1 MRCAPASTSTRC
13 QPHVFYQR
21 PIKCGH
27 QAFSQEGASHLEG
40 RIGMCAHACFEG
52 QYQSPAAVSCYQPT
66 RCAQVV
72 REDKNL
78 DKLRSDPR
86 FTKLIDEYD
95 EPVFNS
101 GALK

>member
-1 MRCAPASTSTRC
+1 MQGVCTFLHPGAIP
-13 QPHVFYQR
+13 VFSSSVLWLANSVH
-21 PIKCGH
+21 C
-27 QAFSQEGASHLEG
+27 
-40 RIGMCAHACFEG
+40 CC
-52 QYQSPAAVSCYQPT
+52 CT
-66 RCAQVV
+66 QVV

-78 DKLRSDPR
+78 DQLRSDPR

>member
-1 MRCAPASTSTRC
+1 MLCCR
-13 QPHVFYQR
+13 
-21 PIKCGH
+21 
-27 QAFSQEGASHLEG
+27 L
-40 RIGMCAHACFEG
+40 
-52 QYQSPAAVSCYQPT
+52 
-66 RCAQVV
+66 QVV

-78 DKLRSDPR
+78 DQLRSDPR

>member
-1 MRCAPASTSTRC
+1 MRLVASGSLSGGRHLFGRVMRASTYV
-13 QPHVFYQR
+13 PALDAALVFGESPTSWQR
-21 PIKCGH
+21 SVLCC
-27 QAFSQEGASHLEG
+27 
-40 RIGMCAHACFEG
+40 RW
-52 QYQSPAAVSCYQPT
+52 
-66 RCAQVV
+66 QVV